1 MTLPENPPR
10 PAAAGAAGKPS
21 LLSDAAPTQA
31 AGDSP
36 TQPMRMLDALETSH
50 ASRPMPLSGQRATWL
65 FALGLGV
72 VAAVGYWAWDQSR
85 SVVSPG
91 LIEASRQSRAVDAN
105 TATTLTSAT
114 VAAPA
119 SESTPVAPV
128 ALDPSAGPASIER
141 TAIADQKPATVRPF
155 ASAPVASPIRTT
167 VSTSPP
173 VASLSPT
180 LSATLSATVAP
191 AIAPVPPRAVAARP
205 SPRPVPPNVVAA
217 IPPSADPD
225 VTLLSAMLAR
235 LSGDNVVAS
244 PRPTIAQ
251 LVERCEAHAAN
262 DSIEAFECKRRIC
275 VGYWGKADACPMAL
289 APKKN

>member
-1 MTLPENPPR
+1 MTLPENTPH
-10 PAAAGAAGKPS
+10 PAGPSPQGKPS
-21 LLSDAAPTQA
+21 LLGGTAASAA
-31 AGDSP
+31 AGDVP
-36 TQPMRMLDALETSH
+36 TQPMRMLDALETSR
-50 ASRPMPLSGQRATWL
+50 ASRPKPLSSQRATWL
-65 FALGLGV
+65 VALGLGV
-72 VAAVGYWAWDQSR
+72 VAAACYWAWDQSR

-105 TATTLTSAT
+105 TATTMTPAA
-114 VAAPA
+114 VAAAA
-119 SESTPVAPV
+119 SASTPVAPA

-141 TAIADQKPATVRPF
+141 TAIADQKPSTVRPF

-167 VSTSPP
+167 VL
-173 VASLSPT
+173 ASPT
-180 LSATLSATVAP
+180 V
-191 AIAPVPPRAVAARP
+191 APVPPRAVAARP
-205 SPRPVPPNVVAA
+205 SPRPMPPNVAA
-217 IPPSADPD
+217 ATPPSGDPD

-235 LSGDNVVAS
+235 LSGDTVVAT

-275 VGYWGKADACPMAL
+275 AGYWGKADACPMAL